1 MFSINSNIFEKYK
14 KSFNQRLNHTEITT
28 EEDFKAEFTKKKE
41 KQITERRK
49 KMMKDIYTKMFSN
62 SAQKQNQN
70 NKNSSNPTNCVN
82 DMEIEEENKNNNNIF
97 NVNNN
102 INEEKNKIV
111 LIQEYLNEEKKLYN
125 ELGEEFIYQIIDD
138 RKISFCPSCGYPV
151 IIIDKNL
158 SNKGKDK
165 ENSEYISIAC
175 VNSCFQFEL
184 NESVFNKYS
193 MDNIMD
199 LYIQSMKRDNDCHH
213 NDIAPITSG
222 DDEIVFGCI
231 SCLVEQLR

>member
-1 MFSINSNIFEKYK
+1 MFNINSNIFEKYK

-41 KQITERRK
+41 KQITEHRK
-49 KMMKDIYTKMFSN
+49 KMMKDIYKKMFSN
-62 SAQKQNQN
+62 IPNTQMKTGLNFIKN
-70 NKNSSNPTNCVN
+70 NSNNLID
-82 DMEIEEENKNNNNIF
+82 DMEIEEENKNNNINI
-97 NVNNN
+97 N

-158 SNKGKDK
+158 SNKGNKTNPD
-165 ENSEYISIAC
+165 NISIAC
-175 VNSCFQFEL
+175 VNSCFQFEISE
-184 NESVFNKYS
+184 NVFNKYS

-199 LYIQSMKRDNDCHH
+199 LYVQAIKSDNDCHH
-213 NDIAPITSG
+213 NDIAPISSG
-222 DDEIVFGCI
+222 DDGVIFACI
-231 SCLVEQLR
+231 TCLFEQFK